1 MSAVRKTGRSLLILG
16 VLSLFF
22 CGAARAEYPDRS
34 IQLVIG
40 FDAGGSEDL
49 RARALVSKLGEVLGQ
64 PVVVVNKPGA
74 SGSIALSLVAKA
86 KPDGYTLG
94 SASASPVL
102 FVPHMQKVEYNPLTD
117 FTYICGSAVQP
128 LGIVVRS
135 DAPWNTFNEL
145 VEFVEKNPGK
155 LKYGTFGIGGGA
167 HVYMELVGKSR
178 NLNWVHVPFKGDQP
192 TVNALLGGHIPV
204 AVSPSTFVPH
214 VKAGKLRLLAMATE
228 TRSSAFLQVPTLKE
242 LGFNLDFRAF
252 GDVLG
257 YLGPKGLPPGIVK
270 KLEDAFKKAVESP
283 EFQQIMENLTNDRR
297 YRDSQDF
304 TKMIHEVYPRT
315 GQMIAQLGISQPTK

>member
-1 MSAVRKTGRSLLILG
+1 MFGKRLFKGFLAFSL
-16 VLSLFF
+16 VFFFWSSL
-22 CGAARAEYPDRS
+22 AEAEFPDRP
-34 IQLVIG
+34 IQLIIG

-49 RARALVSKLGEVLGQ
+49 RARALVPKVGEVLGQ

-74 SGSIALSLVAKA
+74 SGSVALSLVAKA
-86 KPDGYTLG
+86 KADGYTLG

-102 FVPHMQKVEYNPLTD
+102 FVPHMQKVGYDPLKD

-128 LGIVVRS
+128 LGMVVAN
-135 DAPWNTFNEL
+135 DAPWKTFNDL
-145 VEFVEKNPGK
+145 VEYVRKNPGK

-167 HVYMELVGKSR
+167 HVYMELVGKAL

-214 VKAGKLRLLAMATE
+214 VKAGKLRLLAMVTE
-228 TRSSAFLQVPTLKE
+228 SRSSAFPDVPTLKE
-242 LGFNLDFRAF
+242 QGLNFDFRAF

-257 YLGPKGLPPGIVK
+257 YLGPKGIPENALK
-270 KLEDAFKKAVESP
+270 KLEGAFKQAVDSRDFTE
-283 EFQQIMENLTNDRR
+283 IMEKLTNDKRWM
-297 YRDSQDF
+297 DSQSF
-304 TKMIHEVYPRT
+304 TKMIQEVYPRT
-315 GQMIAQLGISQPTK
+315 GQMIEQIGISQPIK

>member
-1 MSAVRKTGRSLLILG
+1 MLRKKLFKGYLAFSL
-16 VLSLFF
+16 VFFLFPSMVE
-22 CGAARAEYPDRS
+22 AEFPDRA
-34 IQLVIG
+34 IQLIIG

-49 RARALVSKLGEVLGQ
+49 RARALTPKLGEVLGQ
-64 PVVVVNKPGA
+64 PVMVVNKPGA
-74 SGSIALSLVAKA
+74 SGSVALSLVAKA

-102 FVPHMQKVEYNPLTD
+102 FVPHMQKVGYDPLKD
-117 FTYICGSAVQP
+117 FTYLCGSATQP
-128 LGIVVRS
+128 LGIVVAN
-135 DAPWNTFNEL
+135 DAPWKTFNEL
-145 VEFVEKNPGK
+145 VEYVKNNPGK

-178 NLNWVHVPFKGDQP
+178 GLNWIHVPFKGDQP

-228 TRSSAFLQVPTLKE
+228 SRSSAFPQVPTLKE
-242 LGFNLDFRAF
+242 LGFDFDFRAF

-257 YLGPKGLPPGIVK
+257 YLGPKGLPSDVLK
-270 KLEDAFKKAVESP
+270 KLEGAFKQAIDGP
-283 EFQQIMENLTNDRR
+283 DFTQIMEKLTNDKKWS
-297 YRDSQDF
+297 DSQSF
-304 TKMIHEVYPRT
+304 TKMIQEVYPRT
-315 GQMIAQLGISQPTK
+315 GQMIEQLGISQQTK

>member
-1 MSAVRKTGRSLLILG
+1 MLLRGKIRKALAFMGLLSVCI
-16 VLSLFF
+16 
-22 CGAARAEYPDRS
+22 CGGAGAEYPDRT
-34 IQLVIG
+34 IQLIIG

-64 PVVVVNKPGA
+64 PVVVMNKPGA
-74 SGSIALSLVAKA
+74 SGSVALSLLAKA

-102 FVPHMQKVEYNPLTD
+102 FVPHVQKVEYNPLTD

-128 LGIVVRS
+128 LGIVVKS

-145 VEFVEKNPGK
+145 VEYVEKNPGK

-214 VKAGKLRLLAMATE
+214 VRGGKLKLLAMATE
-228 TRSSAFLQVPTLKE
+228 SRSSAFPQVPTLKE

-283 EFQQIMENLTNDRR
+283 DFQQIMENLTNDKR
-297 YRDSQDF
+297 YRDSREF

-315 GQMIAQLGISQPTK
+315 GQMIAQLGISQTTK

>member
-1 MSAVRKTGRSLLILG
+1 MLLWGKIRKALAFMGLLSVCICG
-16 VLSLFF
+16 VA
-22 CGAARAEYPDRS
+22 GAEYPDRT
-34 IQLVIG
+34 IQLIIG

-64 PVVVVNKPGA
+64 PVVVMNKPGA
-74 SGSIALSLVAKA
+74 SGSVALSLLAKA

-102 FVPHMQKVEYNPLTD
+102 FVPHVQKVEYNPLTD

-128 LGIVVRS
+128 LGIVVKS

-145 VEFVEKNPGK
+145 VEYVEKNPGK

-214 VKAGKLRLLAMATE
+214 VRGGKLKLLAMATE
-228 TRSSAFLQVPTLKE
+228 SRSSAFPQVPTLKE

-283 EFQQIMENLTNDRR
+283 DFQQIMENLTNDKR
-297 YRDSQDF
+297 YRDSREF

-315 GQMIAQLGISQPTK
+315 GQMIAQLGISQTTK